1 MKDYTQ
7 VERDNAAL
15 TIREYAFGQMN
26 MLRMLGDEDAANNL
40 QEAINMAIAALRD
53 AQARQE
59 GCEYCEDGFE
69 CDTNHFHTRPDWM
82 LLNDINDCI
91 PAHYCPNCGRHLA
104 SDQAKEGGE

>member
-1 MKDYTQ
+1 MNWNELAKKA
-7 VERDNAAL
+7 EW
-15 TIREYAFGQMN
+15 RETLIELLSVPTPDPDTGLMPC
-26 MLRMLGDEDAANNL
+26 
-40 QEAINMAIAALRD
+40 
-53 AQARQE
+53 